1 MTQRLDYERVGS
13 AGLKAL
19 GGVYQ
24 HVARSGLPKDLVD
37 LVYLRVSQING
48 YAYCIDTH
56 SRDLIKDQVPVAK
69 IMLVSVWREAGDMFS
84 DREKVALQWAE
95 AVTLVSQT
103 HIPDVDFQAAAAQFD
118 EKELVDLTIAVG
130 LMNTYNRIA
139 IGFRRGPAAAAPSA

>member
-48 YAYCIDTH
+48 CAYCIDTH